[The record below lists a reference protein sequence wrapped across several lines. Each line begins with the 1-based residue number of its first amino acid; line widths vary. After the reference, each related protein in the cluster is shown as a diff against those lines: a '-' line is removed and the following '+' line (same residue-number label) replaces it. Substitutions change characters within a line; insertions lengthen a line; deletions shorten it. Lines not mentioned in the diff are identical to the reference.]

1 MIGRTQNSA
10 LTSPGLNAPKLLHC
24 NSYALLHLTCELE
37 EMLFI
42 VSTPVLCFKR
52 RQVCVCSQILGTL
65 ISIPRIFL
73 LHIFFS
79 LGIECWTWCRN
90 LTLLHIKSQAS
101 VRNVTKADGE
111 RDYNTSESF
120 RLEEIIVSF
129 VLNEC
134 QKSTNWLKDGKE
146 SILE

>member
-10 LTSPGLNAPKLLHC
+10 LTSPGLNAPELLHC

-37 EMLFI
+37 GMLFI

-79 LGIECWTWCRN
+79 LGIGCWT
-90 LTLLHIKSQAS
+90 
-101 VRNVTKADGE
+101 
-111 RDYNTSESF
+111 
-120 RLEEIIVSF
+120 
-129 VLNEC
+129 
-134 QKSTNWLKDGKE
+134 
-146 SILE
+146 